1 MQHKKL
7 IAAMVAAG
15 LSMPALAVADM
26 TIYGRAHLSA
36 DILDDGNDYN
46 EFNVSSN
53 SSRLGFKGERTFAD
67 GLTAMFQI
75 EQEIN
80 YDTSGSSWASRDTF
94 AGLKGDW
101 GMLRIGK
108 FDTPFK
114 LARGPANFFGD
125 QAGDLRNITRTND
138 HGRFDERFN
147 NSIHYRTPS
156 LSGLVW
162 DIQYSNENG
171 GSSTVEDAKNKAV
184 STSLGYSNGPFNVV
198 VAYESQDIYSTDNY
212 DYTADAWRLAAA
224 YRITPDFRLAGFY
237 QQTENTRG
245 VEGQEADVFGIAGQY
260 RISPSVY
267 LNAHWFTLD
276 SDLEKRDANL
286 YAIGLEYRV
295 DSALRF
301 YGNLA
306 FMDNDDNS
314 SLTPWGAARSATP
327 SAAEGVNARGETATA
342 FSLGMR
348 YDF

>member
-1 MQHKKL
+1 M
-7 IAAMVAAG
+7 
-15 LSMPALAVADM
+15 
-26 TIYGRAHLSA
+26 
-36 DILDDGNDYN
+36 
-46 EFNVSSN
+46 
-53 SSRLGFKGERTFAD
+53 
-67 GLTAMFQI
+67 
-75 EQEIN
+75 
-80 YDTSGSSWASRDTF
+80 GS
-94 AGLKGDW
+94 
-101 GMLRIGK
+101 
-108 FDTPFK
+108 
-114 LARGPANFFGD
+114 LARGASALR
-125 QAGDLRNITRTND
+125 AGSS
-138 HGRFDERFN
+138 H
-147 NSIHYRTPS
+147 
-156 LSGLVW
+156 
-162 DIQYSNENG
+162 YSNENS

-184 STSLGYSNGPFNVV
+184 STSLGYSNGPLNVV

-212 DYTADAWRLAAA
+212 DYTADAWRLAAS

-314 SLTPWGAARSATP
+314 GLTPWGAARSANL
-327 SAAEGVNARGETATA
+327 SGVEGVDARGETATA